1 MQISVTEA
9 KAKLT
14 DLVRRAKA
22 GNDVVLTRHGQP
34 EARIVPVR
42 RKPSAAERDA
52 LLDALQGAGKK
63 DFGPDAAHASD
74 WLYDDKGLP
83 A

>member
-1 MQISVTEA
+1 MHIPVSEA

-22 GNDVVLTRHGQP
+22 GDEIILTKHGQP
-34 EARIVPVR
+34 EAQIVPIA
-42 RKPSAAERDA
+42 RKPQREQKRA
-52 LLDALQGAGKK
+52 LLEALRGSGKGE
-63 DFGPDAAHASD
+63 FGPDAARSQD
-74 WLYDDKGLP
+74 FLYDDYGLP